1 MLFLNKYH
9 SVNWI
14 FYVGCL
20 CILITGSCKST
31 EKVKENQNESAYIFH
46 CADSGYFQNAD
57 YFRIHKIGESVNQ
70 PTSMKKAIQMAQ
82 QELAE
87 SIISKLGAAIETYIN
102 EKGLRNDEIMKEQI
116 FSLTYPVSEAS
127 IIKVNIICEESIK
140 TLNGLYKTYIVLE
153 ISVKEVLNEL
163 QKTISQNRQF
173 QVKINAAEFKR
184 IFQSEM
190 SKKINE
196 QIFK

>member
-1 MLFLNKYH
+1 MLFLNRH
-9 SVNWI
+9 HICNCI
-14 FYVGCL
+14 FYIGLL
-20 CILITGSCKST
+20 CCIVAVSCKST
-31 EKVKENQNESAYIFH
+31 EKVKENQNDSAYKFH
-46 CADSGYFQNAD
+46 CADSNYFQNAD
-57 YFRIHKIGESVNQ
+57 YFRIHKIGESVDQ

-82 QELAE
+82 EELAE

-116 FSLTYPVSEAS
+116 FALSYPVSDAS
-127 IIKVNIICEESIK
+127 INKVNIICEESIK